1 MLNSASC
8 AYVCDV
14 CVSVRAYN
22 VMRFTHGETHFAT
35 IQDDLRRGQHRQPAA
50 GAERLASAAGGKN
63 KVSRPILR
71 NFSRKFYNS
80 IPRRAQWAE
89 ISLLCLNR
97 KKNVKRENKPS
108 EWSWILGLGK
118 RTTDR
123 VISENDFDVEQAS
136 RSDLIPYELHWL
148 RCIWSCPDVAAV
160 CFALLGDVFDGSH
173 EMTRFSKVPSAL
185 LMFWCSPSTTTTADA
200 WQTYNLGL

>member
-14 CVSVRAYN
+14 CVCPCIQCNEIHARWNAFRSDPGRSSTGSASTTCCRGRTVGVRS
-22 VMRFTHGETHFAT
+22 
-35 IQDDLRRGQHRQPAA
+35 RRGKQSLTSSSEKFFKEILQLYPAP
-50 GAERLASAAGGKN
+50 RTMS
-63 KVSRPILR
+63 R
-71 NFSRKFYNS
+71 NFFVVFE
-80 IPRRAQWAE
+80 P
-89 ISLLCLNR
+89 

-108 EWSWILGLGK
+108 VWSWILGLGK

-148 RCIWSCPDVAAV
+148 RCIWSCPGVAAV
-160 CFALLGDVFDGSH
+160 CFAFLGDVFDGSH